1 MQLKFNKLIYYQIKE
16 IVERRYERGYLIKH
30 ILEMIAFFVM
40 LIRGS
45 LAIGTYWM
53 KTDTFQYWQYDP
65 WTYYI
70 FVHHEKT
77 FLVYAFIMMVPFFY
91 GFSCAHTFFFHRVDT
106 LTYRIFYDLI
116 VVNIDQLNL
125 ALVSKRRQ
133 LELFDDNYKN
143 NLKKFK
149 QISILWQI
157 PPIRFL
163 LKQICW
169 HSTKTEF
176 SFSPKIINKVKIS
189 KCKLNSV
196 PNITVEF
203 RLKIAHIIYKLEN
216 FYFLFHILIGIFFN

>member
-1 MQLKFNKLIYYQIKE
+1 MQLKFKKLIYYQIKE
-16 IVERRYERGYLIKH
+16 IVEQRYNRGYLIKH
-30 ILEMIAFFVM
+30 TLEMIAFFAM

-45 LAIGTYWM
+45 LAIGTYWL
-53 KTDTFQYWQYDP
+53 KVDAFQYWQYDP

-70 FVHHEKT
+70 FVHYEKT

-91 GFSCAHTFFFHRVDT
+91 GFSTAHTFFFHRVDT

-116 VVNIDQLNL
+116 VVNIDQLNF
-125 ALVSKRRQ
+125 ALVSKPRQ
-133 LELFDDNYKN
+133 LELLNHIYLN

-149 QISILWQI
+149 KMLILWQI

-169 HSTKTEF
+169 HSTKAEF
-176 SFSPKIINKVKIS
+176 LFNPKIINKEKIS

-196 PNITVEF
+196 PNITIEF
-203 RLKIAHIIYKLEN
+203 RLKIAQIIHKMER
-216 FYFLFHILIGIFFN
+216 FYFLFHILIGN